1 MTGPWP
7 TPAAGAVFHG
17 LAGEFVA
24 LTEPHSE
31 AHPMALLAQFLV
43 AFGAACGRG
52 AHYPVEASRHHPNEF
67 CVLVGPSAKGRKGS
81 SWDHVEACLA
91 ATDAAFVDDGLV
103 AGLSSGEGLIAHV
116 CDATDEHDNDAPD
129 DKRRL
134 VLEQEF
140 AQVLKVLAREGN
152 TLSPVVRQAWD
163 GKPLQTM
170 VRHSPLRAREAHI
183 AIIGHITRDE
193 LLRYLNAT
201 ELANGFFNRFLLV
214 AVDRS
219 KLLPFGGTLQP
230 AALTD
235 VSKRLGTSVRFAQ
248 TAGPLTFDD
257 HARERWI
264 AAYPVLSRG
273 EAGLLGAATARAEAH
288 TVRLALLY
296 ALLDSS
302 PVIRARTPRGCAR
315 GLGLQLLQRRLDL
328 RRQPRRPDRRR
339 HLGAREEPRRRR
351 HADRGPRPLLP
362 QQEGAR
368 DRPRAH
374 DARRG
379 RPPPTTSIKRRTRA
393 PDRDLGAPARCLTR
407 SETMASGAG
416 REPPPGGA
424 NWQATNRTLHRHRHE
439 LYLGS
444 DAFKADGVPVV
455 RENTHASARRLLL
468 VRDLRDAV

>member
-7 TPAAGAVFHG
+7 TPADDAVFHG

-91 ATDAAFVDDGLV
+91 ATDAAFVDGGLV

-116 CDATDEHDNDAPD
+116 RDAADEDDSDAPD

-201 ELANGFFNRFLLV
+201 ELANGFFNRFLLI

-219 KLLPFGGTLQP
+219 KLLPFGGTLRP
-230 AALTD
+230 AALTA
-235 VSKRLGTSVRFAQ
+235 VSDRLRAAVRFAQ
-248 TAGPLTFDD
+248 TGGPLTFDD

-302 PVIRARTPRGCAR
+302 PAIRLPHLEAALAVWTYSYSSARWIFGDS
-315 GLGLQLLQRRLDL
+315 LGDPTADDIWALAK
-328 RRQPRRPDRRR
+328 DR
-339 HLGAREEPRRRR
+339 
-351 HADRGPRPLLP
+351 
-362 QQEGAR
+362 
-368 DRPRAH
+368 
-374 DARRG
+374 
-379 RPPPTTSIKRRTRA
+379 
-393 PDRDLGAPARCLTR
+393 
-407 SETMASGAG
+407 
-416 REPPPGGA
+416 
-424 NWQATNRTLHRHRHE
+424 
-439 LYLGS
+439 
-444 DAFKADGVPVV
+444 ADGVT
-455 RENTHASARRLLL
+455 RTE
-468 VRDLRDAV
+468 VRDLFSRNKKAREIDRALSALVDAGRLMRTSNADGHGRPAEVWVPTERAA

>member
-7 TPAAGAVFHG
+7 TPADDAVFHG

-91 ATDAAFVDDGLV
+91 ATDSAFVDGGLV

-116 CDATDEHDNDAPD
+116 RDAADEHDKDAPD

-152 TLSPVVRQAWD
+152 TLSPVIRQAWD
-163 GKPLQTM
+163 CKPLQTM

-201 ELANGFFNRFLLV
+201 ELANGFFNRFLLI

-230 AALTD
+230 AALTE
-235 VSKRLGTSVRFAQ
+235 VSERLGTAVRFARI
-248 TAGPLTFDD
+248 AGPLTFDD

-302 PVIRARTPRGCAR
+302 PTIRLAHLEAALAVWAYSHSSARWIFGDSLGDPTADDIWALAKDRADGVTRTEVRDLFSRNKKAR
-315 GLGLQLLQRRLDL
+315 EIDRALTALEEAGRLQRRQSSD
-328 RRQPRRPDRRR
+328 
-339 HLGAREEPRRRR
+339 G
-351 HADRGPRPLLP
+351 
-362 QQEGAR
+362 
-368 DRPRAH
+368 
-374 DARRG
+374 RG
-379 RPPPTTSIKRRTRA
+379 RPTEIWAPRRA
-393 PDRDLGAPARCLTR
+393 A
-407 SETMASGAG
+407 
-416 REPPPGGA
+416 
-424 NWQATNRTLHRHRHE
+424 
-439 LYLGS
+439 
-444 DAFKADGVPVV
+444 
-455 RENTHASARRLLL
+455 
-468 VRDLRDAV
+468 

>member
-7 TPAAGAVFHG
+7 TPADDAVFHG

-91 ATDAAFVDDGLV
+91 ATDAAFVDGGLV

-116 CDATDEHDNDAPD
+116 RDAADEHNNDAPD

-201 ELANGFFNRFLLV
+201 ELANGFFNRNADL
-214 AVDRS
+214 AVM
-219 KLLPFGGTLQP
+219 P
-230 AALTD
+230 
-235 VSKRLGTSVRFAQ
+235 TSR
-248 TAGPLTFDD
+248 
-257 HARERWI
+257 
-264 AAYPVLSRG
+264 
-273 EAGLLGAATARAEAH
+273 
-288 TVRLALLY
+288 
-296 ALLDSS
+296 
-302 PVIRARTPRGCAR
+302 
-315 GLGLQLLQRRLDL
+315 
-328 RRQPRRPDRRR
+328 
-339 HLGAREEPRRRR
+339 
-351 HADRGPRPLLP
+351 
-362 QQEGAR
+362 
-368 DRPRAH
+368 
-374 DARRG
+374 
-379 RPPPTTSIKRRTRA
+379 
-393 PDRDLGAPARCLTR
+393 
-407 SETMASGAG
+407 
-416 REPPPGGA
+416 
-424 NWQATNRTLHRHRHE
+424 
-439 LYLGS
+439 
-444 DAFKADGVPVV
+444 
-455 RENTHASARRLLL
+455 
-468 VRDLRDAV
+468 